1 MPNRYKVGELLGRGG
16 MGQVHSAHNR
26 SGRLVAIKK
35 VRNTLSDDKFLIAR
49 LADEARLLRSVSHP
63 NVVRALDDGKDE
75 EGMPYL
81 VMDRAS
87 GTPLDAVIRRAGPLS
102 LERTMVIAW
111 QFLAGLAAIH
121 DAQIIHADVKSSNIL
136 VDDLD
141 RVTIIDFGLAR
152 ALTGSATSNG
162 LVAGTPAYMAP
173 EVIGGAPPTIA
184 SDIYAAATVIYE
196 MLTGTTPFRGQFAMV
211 LTRQLA
217 ESAEA
222 PSQRAPERGIPAEV
236 DRVLL
241 QALDRTPGNRY
252 ADVLAF
258 TKALEEA
265 TEPLVKIE
273 HHEVSDTE
281 QQTLRRV
288 ITPGLTT
295 DQVKSTVR
303 RVDNADIVIGA
314 SLARAYILIN
324 DNDILLAIEEL
335 ETALRSLAPDIEAEA
350 PITASVWR
358 IETVLA
364 ALYANLGKHERAR
377 RIALVAYRHALQSN
391 CDSAKTQARLLVDKF
406 VQRRPMKMPR
416 GSTRMVK
423 VVERERRPSL
433 DVVRRTALA
442 RRR

>member
-87 GTPLDAVIRRAGPLS
+87 GTPLDALIRQSGPLT
-102 LERTMVIAW
+102 LQRTMVIAW
-111 QFLAGLAAIH
+111 QFLAGLGAIH

-152 ALTGSATSNG
+152 ALTGCATSNG

-217 ESAEA
+217 ESAEP
-222 PSQRAPERGIPAEV
+222 PSQRAPERGIPVEV

-241 QALDRTPGNRY
+241 RALDRTPGNRY
-252 ADVLAF
+252 ADVRAF

-265 TEPLVKIE
+265 TEPIVKIE
-273 HHEVSDTE
+273 HHELSETE
-281 QQTLRRV
+281 QQTMRRV
-288 ITPGLTT
+288 VTPG
-295 DQVKSTVR
+295 
-303 RVDNADIVIGA
+303 
-314 SLARAYILIN
+314 
-324 DNDILLAIEEL
+324 
-335 ETALRSLAPDIEAEA
+335 
-350 PITASVWR
+350 
-358 IETVLA
+358 
-364 ALYANLGKHERAR
+364 
-377 RIALVAYRHALQSN
+377 
-391 CDSAKTQARLLVDKF
+391 
-406 VQRRPMKMPR
+406 
-416 GSTRMVK
+416 
-423 VVERERRPSL
+423 
-433 DVVRRTALA
+433 
-442 RRR
+442 